1 MTDLKVFRLG
11 GDGRDVELRGSTVAR
26 ERDLQRRAEG
36 ALEEML
42 GVRFLASEYVTG
54 PWHQGRI
61 DTLGLDE
68 NNVPTVVE
76 FKRGR
81 DSGLITQTMSYL
93 VWLAAH
99 RHEFEALVRRRLGAQ
114 VAEAIDWRRPRA
126 ICVAGEFSRHDR
138 VAASAHQREFRVD
151 LVRYR
156 VFGPNLLTLQLIETV
171 PGFAAT
177 GAAQAPAA
185 PAAKTNVEPAEVSA
199 TAGSQVEVPDS
210 LRELYGEL
218 DEVLIAAGELE
229 VVVLK
234 HYIAYRRMLNVA
246 SVLFR
251 PSASHRAI
259 LVYLRLD
266 PDTVELEAGFTR
278 DVREIGHLGT
288 GDLEV
293 RIASSADVEKAVPL
307 IRRAV
312 EES

>member
-1 MTDLKVFRLG
+1 MADLKIFQRDA
-11 GDGRDVELRGSTVAR
+11 DGREVELRGSTVAR
-26 ERDLQRRAEG
+26 ERELQRRVEG

-42 GVRFLASEYVTG
+42 GVRLLASEYSTG
-54 PWHQGRI
+54 DWHRGRI

-68 NNVPTVVE
+68 DNVPVIIE

-81 DSGLITQTMSYL
+81 DAGIITQATSYL
-93 VWLAAH
+93 VWMKAH
-99 RHEFEALVRRRLGAQ
+99 RHEVEALVRRRLGNK
-114 VAEAIDWRRPRA
+114 VAGAVDWRRPRV

-138 VAASAHQREFRVD
+138 AAASLHQREHRVD

-156 VFGPNLLTLQLIETV
+156 VFGPDLLTLQLVETV
-171 PGFAAT
+171 PGFGVPMESAELVSEVAA
-177 GAAQAPAA
+177 
-185 PAAKTNVEPAEVSA
+185 EPEA
-199 TAGSQVEVPDS
+199 TATLASDQVEVPET
-210 LRELYGEL
+210 LAELYGEL
-218 DEVLIAAGELE
+218 DEVLTGAGELE
-229 VVVLK
+229 VVVLR

-246 SVLFR
+246 SVIFR

-259 LVYLRLD
+259 LMYLRLD
-266 PDTVELEAGFTR
+266 PDTVKLEDGFTR
-278 DVREIGHLGT
+278 DVRRIGHLGT